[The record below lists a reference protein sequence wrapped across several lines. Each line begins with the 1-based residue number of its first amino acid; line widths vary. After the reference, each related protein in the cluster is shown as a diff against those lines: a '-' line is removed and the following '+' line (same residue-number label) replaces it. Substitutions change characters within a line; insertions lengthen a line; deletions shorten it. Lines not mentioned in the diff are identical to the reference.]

1 MADPEENYLA
11 ARLEEDRRGMA
22 QAVSELQNDYDIPQR
37 LNASIRQ
44 YPWAWVFGAAL
55 IGWLLSR
62 LPARRREVYIFKRHS
77 EDKNPPEVRMVSAR
91 GRKSDIGKSVWSF
104 TQPMLST
111 YLARELHKRIGRPRE
126 LTPSYG
132 SREPFVNRS
141 SPDKCSER
149 SRTMLPDRKSHPTG
163 AKRERSK
170 R

>member
-1 MADPEENYLA
+1 MANPEEDDLA

-37 LNASIRQ
+37 LNASIGQ

-77 EDKNPPEVRMVSAR
+77 EDNNPREIRMASTR
-91 GRKSDIGKSVWSF
+91 GRKSDIGKGVWSF
-104 TQPMLST
+104 AQPILST

-126 LTPSYG
+126 RNPRYE
-132 SREPFVNRS
+132 SREPFGNKS
-141 SPDKCSER
+141 SPDKCSELQQNGVAR
-149 SRTMLPDRKSHPTG
+149 
-163 AKRERSK
+163 
-170 R
+170 

>member
-1 MADPEENYLA
+1 MANPEEDDLA

-37 LNASIRQ
+37 LNASIGQ

-77 EDKNPPEVRMVSAR
+77 EDNNSREIRMASTR
-91 GRKSDIGKSVWSF
+91 GRKSDIGKGVWSF
-104 TQPMLST
+104 TQPILST

-126 LTPSYG
+126 RNPRYG
-132 SREPFVNRS
+132 SREPFGNKS
-141 SPDKCSER
+141 SPDKCSELQQNGVAR
-149 SRTMLPDRKSHPTG
+149 
-163 AKRERSK
+163 
-170 R
+170 